1 MARYIIQG
9 GKALSGQ
16 TRVQGA
22 KNSALALMAA
32 SLLSDSSA
40 VTLRNC
46 PRLTDVEATKEI
58 LQRLGCDVMR
68 EDDIIDISARHAC
81 GTEVPDS
88 LMRRLRSS
96 TLFLGAMLAKNGCAR
111 LSYPG
116 GCELGP
122 RPIDLHISAFKK
134 MGVTILEEYGY
145 LNCKAENGLHGAD
158 IVLSFPS
165 VGATENIMIAAAKAK
180 GVTTITN
187 AAREP
192 EICDLAEL
200 LNLMGGRINGA
211 GSSIITI
218 EGIPALHGAAMDCM
232 PDRIAA
238 VTYLCAA
245 LATDGQVTVTG
256 VVPDHM
262 RSVLSVLVSAGAA
275 VTEYEKA
282 VSIKRHGAFVLPVR
296 TIKTMPYPGFPTDA
310 QAIVMALMTIAQG
323 SSMFIETIFNSRYK
337 IVSELHRLGANIS
350 VEDRVA
356 LVEGVERLSGAAVS
370 ATDLRG
376 GAALVVAGLA
386 AEGQT
391 VIDNVCHIERG
402 YENMPGIMQSLGAD
416 MRRVVG

>member
-9 GKALSGQ
+9 GAALKGE
-16 TRVQGA
+16 TVVQGA

-40 VTLRNC
+40 VTIKNC
-46 PRLTDVEATKEI
+46 PRLTDIDATIDI
-58 LQRLGCDVMR
+58 LKHLGCDVVR
-68 EDDIIDISARHAC
+68 EDDIIDISPRHAHGC
-81 GTEVPDS
+81 EVPDT

-96 TLFLGAMLAKNGCAR
+96 TLFLGALLAKTNKAR

-122 RPIDLHISAFKK
+122 RPIDLHIAAFKK
-134 MGVTILEEYGY
+134 MGVTITEEYGY
-145 LNCKAENGLHGAD
+145 LNCVAEKGLKGAD

-165 VGATENIMIAAAKAK
+165 VGATENIMIAAAKAS

-192 EICDLAEL
+192 EIIDLALL
-200 LNLMGGRINGA
+200 LNMMGAKITGE

-218 EGIPALHGAAMDCM
+218 EGVEKLHGAVMTCM

-238 VTYLCAA
+238 ITYLSAA
-245 LATDGQVTVTG
+245 LATDGEVTLTG

-262 RSVLSVLVSAGAA
+262 RFALSVLVSAGAA
-275 VTEYEKA
+275 VTEYDSA
-282 VSIKRHGAFVLPVR
+282 VSVKRHGAFILPVR

-337 IVSELHRLGANIS
+337 IVSELLRLGANIS

-356 LVEGVERLSGAAVS
+356 VVEGVQRLSGAYVS

-391 VIDNVCHIERG
+391 VIDNICHIERG
-402 YENMPGIMQSLGAD
+402 YQNICGVMQSLGAN
-416 MRRVVG
+416 MRRAVG